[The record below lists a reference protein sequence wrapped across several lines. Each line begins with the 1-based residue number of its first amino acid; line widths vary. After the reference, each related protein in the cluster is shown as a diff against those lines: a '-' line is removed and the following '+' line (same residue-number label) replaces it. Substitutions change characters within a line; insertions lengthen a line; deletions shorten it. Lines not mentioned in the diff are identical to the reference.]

1 MLQKY
6 NFNSYPCPVC
16 SGSTVKNLY
25 KIKGFTIVQCQTCL
39 LVFVNPR
46 IDNKELYTLYTTR
59 YFRNVDNG
67 YEDYELTAHLRMKT
81 FRRWYDEIKPFL
93 KTTGGSAL
101 DIGCAAGY
109 FLDVL
114 KEHGWEGEGIELEDE
129 MLSSIRKKGYRIYNT
144 PLEYFDEKKQFKL
157 ITLFDVMEHLPNL
170 HLNLEK
176 LANILDKDGTI
187 ALVTPDFNS
196 KQRKIFGKRW
206 FQFKPKE
213 HIQYFTEKT
222 LRKAVTSHGLSII
235 HTSPSGQYAD
245 TSFLYNRL
253 KRYGFTAP
261 APIFKSLTDIF
272 GLSKR
277 SWYADTG
284 SMLAIIQKKD

>member
-1 MLQKY
+1 MIQKY
-6 NFNSYPCPVC
+6 NLTSYPCPVC
-16 SGSTVKNLY
+16 SGTVTKNRY
-25 KIKGFTIVQCQTCL
+25 RIKGFTIVRCPACS

-46 IDNKELYTLYTTR
+46 IDDNELYSIYTTQ
-59 YFRNVDNG
+59 YFRNEDNG
-67 YEDYELTAHLRMKT
+67 YEDYELTAHLRIKT
-81 FRRWYDEIKPFL
+81 FQKWYDEIKPFL
-93 KTTGGSAL
+93 KTTEGLAL

-114 KEHGWEGEGIELEDE
+114 KENGWEAEGIELEEE
-129 MLSSIRKKGYRIYNT
+129 MLESIRKKGYPVYNT
-144 PLEYFDEKKQFKL
+144 PLEFFNEKKKYTL

-176 LANILDKDGTI
+176 LANILDNNGTI

-196 KQRKIFGKRW
+196 RQRKIFGKRW

-213 HIQYFTEKT
+213 HIQYFTKET
-222 LRKAVTSHGLSII
+222 LQKAVVSHGLSII
-235 HTSPSGQYAD
+235 HTSTSGQYAD

-253 KRYGFTAP
+253 KRYGFTVP
-261 APIFKSLTDIF
+261 AFIFKSATDLF
-272 GLSKR
+272 GLSKK

-284 SMLAIIQKKD
+284 SMLVIMQKKD

>member
-1 MLQKY
+1 MIQKY
-6 NFNSYPCPVC
+6 NLTSYPCPVC
-16 SGSTVKNLY
+16 SGTVTKNLY
-25 KIKGFTIVQCQTCL
+25 RIKGFTIVQCRACS

-46 IDNKELYTLYTTR
+46 IDDTELYTIYTTQ

-67 YEDYELTAHLRMKT
+67 YEDYELTAHLRIKT
-81 FRRWYDEIKPFL
+81 FQKWYDEIKPFL
-93 KTTGGSAL
+93 KTKGGSAL

-114 KEHGWEGEGIELEDE
+114 KEHGWESEGIELEEE
-129 MLSSIRKKGYRIYNT
+129 MLESVQKKGYRIFNT
-144 PLEYFDEKKQFKL
+144 PLEYFDGGKRYKL

-170 HLNLEK
+170 HVNLEK
-176 LANILDKDGTI
+176 LANILDEDGTI

-196 KQRKIFGKRW
+196 RQRKIFGKRW
-206 FQFKPKE
+206 FQYKPKE
-213 HIQYFTEKT
+213 HIQYFTKNT
-222 LRKAVTSHGLSII
+222 LQNAVTSHNLSII

-253 KRYGFTAP
+253 KRYGFNLSAR
-261 APIFKSLTDIF
+261 IFKFFTDAL
-272 GLSKR
+272 GLSKK

-284 SMLAIIQKKD
+284 SMLVILQKKD